1 MGTALARTAVTS
13 ADSLSGRQK
22 VAIIC
27 MALGSDAAAKL
38 TQLMSPE
45 EVDSIS
51 FEIARM
57 DDVNGPMVE
66 AVLEE
71 WLTRM
76 LAADSLASGGLQVA
90 REILEKAFGPRK
102 AQQVLERIQ
111 SQLTSSAGLHRLRNA
126 DPQQLGN
133 MVRGEHPQT
142 IALILTHLEPQHTA
156 NVLKELD
163 SEIGAEVVYRM
174 ARMEKVS
181 PDLLQIIERSL
192 GSETDLN
199 VTQGMSA
206 SGGPAAVAAVMN
218 FTPASLEKALLDG
231 VHAKDAALCEQIKN
245 LMFVF
250 EDVGTLDN
258 KALQRLLRDV
268 DSKELALAL
277 KVASDD
283 LKGKIMGAM
292 SQRAVQALQDEM
304 ELMGPSRLKDV
315 EAAQTNIVGIV
326 RRLEEAGEIII
337 GGGDD
342 DLVL

>member
-1 MGTALARTAVTS
+1 MGTALARTSQPQLDQLT
-13 ADSLSGRQK
+13 GRQK

-27 MALGSDAAAKL
+27 MALGADAAAKL
-38 TQLMSPE
+38 TMKMTPE
-45 EVDSIS
+45 EVDAIS

-57 DDVNGPMVE
+57 EDVGGPMVE

-76 LAADSLASGGLQVA
+76 LAADSLASGGIQVA
-90 REILEKAFGPRK
+90 REILEKAFGSRK

-126 DPQQLGN
+126 DPQALGN

-142 IALILTHLEPQHTA
+142 IALILAHLEPQHTA

-163 SEIGAEVVYRM
+163 TEVGSEVVYRM

-181 PDLLQIIERSL
+181 PELLQIIERSL

-199 VTQGMSA
+199 MQQGMSA

-231 VHAKDAALCEQIKN
+231 VNAKDAALCEQIKN

-250 EDVGTLDN
+250 EDVGSLDS
-258 KALQRLLRDV
+258 KALQRLLRDI

>member
-1 MGTALARTAVTS
+1 VTTALARQAQLQPDQLT
-13 ADSLSGRQK
+13 GRQK
-22 VAIIC
+22 VAIVC

-38 TQLMSPE
+38 TQKLAPE
-45 EVDSIS
+45 EVDAIS

-57 DDVNGPMVE
+57 ENVGGPLVE

-126 DPQQLGN
+126 DPQQLGA

-142 IALILTHLEPQHTA
+142 IALILAHLEPQHTA
-156 NVLKELD
+156 AVLKELD
-163 SEIGAEVVYRM
+163 TDVGSEVVYRM

-181 PDLLQIIERSL
+181 PELLQVIERSL
-192 GSETDLN
+192 GSETDLH
-199 VTQGMSA
+199 VSQGMST

-218 FTPASLEKALLDG
+218 FTAASLEKALLDG
-231 VHAKDAALCEQIKN
+231 VHAKDPTLCEQIKN

-250 EDVGTLDN
+250 EDIASLDSR
-258 KALQRLLRDV
+258 ALQRLLRDV

-277 KVASDD
+277 KVASDE
-283 LKGKIMGAM
+283 LKSKIMGAM

-315 EAAQTNIVGIV
+315 EAAQTNIVTIV
-326 RRLEEAGEIII
+326 RRLEEAGEIVI
-337 GGGDD
+337 GGGED

>member
-1 MGTALARTAVTS
+1 MGTALARTAHNSPETLTS
-13 ADSLSGRQK
+13 RQK
-22 VAIIC
+22 VAIVC

-38 TQLMSPE
+38 TQKMSPE
-45 EVDSIS
+45 DVDAIS

-57 DDVNGPMVE
+57 DNVSGPAVE
-66 AVLEE
+66 SVLDE
-71 WLTRM
+71 WLARM

-90 REILEKAFGPRK
+90 REILEKAFGSRK
-102 AQQVLERIQ
+102 AGQVLERIQ

-142 IALILTHLEPQHTA
+142 IALILAHLDPQHTA
-156 NVLKELD
+156 SVLKELD
-163 SEIGAEVVYRM
+163 TEVGSEVVYRI

-181 PDLLQIIERSL
+181 PEVIQIIERSL
-192 GSETDLN
+192 GSETELN
-199 VTQGMSA
+199 VAQGMST

-218 FTPASLEKALLDG
+218 FTTASLEKALLDG
-231 VHAKDAALCEQIKN
+231 VHVKDAALCEQIKN

-250 EDVGTLDN
+250 EDVGSLDN

-292 SQRAVQALQDEM
+292 SQRAVQALTDEM

>member
-1 MGTALARTAVTS
+1 MSTALARTSNASPDALTN
-13 ADSLSGRQK
+13 RQK
-22 VAIIC
+22 VAIVY

-38 TQLMSPE
+38 TQKMSPD
-45 EVDSIS
+45 EVDAIS

-57 DDVNGPMVE
+57 DNVSGPTVE
-66 AVLEE
+66 SVLEE

-76 LAADSLASGGLQVA
+76 LAADSLASGGIQFA
-90 REILEKAFGPRK
+90 RDVLEKAFGARK
-102 AQQVLERIQ
+102 ATQVLERIQ
-111 SQLTSSAGLHRLRNA
+111 SQLTSASGLHRLRNA
-126 DPQQLGN
+126 DPQQLGA

-142 IALILTHLEPQHTA
+142 VALILAHLEPQHTA

-163 SEIGAEVVYRM
+163 TDVGSEVVYRM

-181 PDLLQIIERSL
+181 PELLQIIERSL

-199 VTQGMSA
+199 VAQGMSA

-231 VHAKDAALCEQIKN
+231 VHVKDAALCEQIKN

-250 EDVGTLDN
+250 EDVGSLDN
-258 KALQRLLRDV
+258 KALQRMLRDV

-277 KVASDD
+277 KVASED
-283 LKGKIMGAM
+283 LKGKITGAM

>member
-1 MGTALARTAVTS
+1 VGTALARTGS
-13 ADSLSGRQK
+13 ADLDSLTGRQK
-22 VAIIC
+22 VAIVC

-38 TQLMSPE
+38 TQKMMPE
-45 EVDSIS
+45 DVDAIS

-57 DDVNGPMVE
+57 DDVSGPLVE
-66 AVLEE
+66 AVLDE
-71 WLTRM
+71 WFTRM
-76 LAADSLASGGLQVA
+76 LAADSLASGGMQVA
-90 REILEKAFGPRK
+90 KEILEKAFGSRK
-102 AQQVLERIQ
+102 AQQVLDRIQ

-126 DPQQLGN
+126 DPQALGN

-142 IALILTHLEPQHTA
+142 IALILAHLEPQHTA

-163 SEIGAEVVYRM
+163 PEIGADVVYRM
-174 ARMEKVS
+174 ARMEKVA
-181 PDLLQIIERSL
+181 PELLEIVERSL

-199 VTQGMSA
+199 VVQGSA

-231 VHAKDAALCEQIKN
+231 VHARDAALCEQIKN

-250 EDVGTLDN
+250 EDVGSLDN

-304 ELMGPSRLKDV
+304 ELMGPSRLRDV

>member
-1 MGTALARTAVTS
+1 VGTALARTGS
-13 ADSLSGRQK
+13 ADLDSLTGRQK
-22 VAIIC
+22 VAIVC

-38 TQLMSPE
+38 TQKMMPE
-45 EVDSIS
+45 DVDAIS

-57 DDVNGPMVE
+57 DDVSGPLVE
-66 AVLEE
+66 AVLDE
-71 WLTRM
+71 WFTRM
-76 LAADSLASGGLQVA
+76 LAADSLASGGMQVA
-90 REILEKAFGPRK
+90 KEILEKAFGSRK
-102 AQQVLERIQ
+102 AQQVLDRIQ

-126 DPQQLGN
+126 DPQALGN

-142 IALILTHLEPQHTA
+142 IALILAHLEPQHTA

-163 SEIGAEVVYRM
+163 PEIGADVVYRM
-174 ARMEKVS
+174 ARMEKVA
-181 PDLLQIIERSL
+181 PELLEIVERSL

-199 VTQGMSA
+199 VVQGSA

-250 EDVGTLDN
+250 EDVGSLDN

-304 ELMGPSRLKDV
+304 ELMGPSRLRDV

>member
-1 MGTALARTAVTS
+1 MGTALARTAQT
-13 ADSLSGRQK
+13 APDGLNGRQK
-22 VAIIC
+22 VAIVC
-27 MALGSDAAAKL
+27 MALGADAAAKL
-38 TQLMSPE
+38 TQRMSAE
-45 EVDSIS
+45 EVDAIS

-57 DDVNGPMVE
+57 DNVTGPTVE
-66 AVLEE
+66 SVLDE

-76 LAADSLASGGLQVA
+76 LAADSLATGGLQVA
-90 REILEKAFGPRK
+90 RDILEKAFGARK

-111 SQLTSSAGLHRLRNA
+111 SQLTSASGLHRLRNA

-142 IALILTHLEPQHTA
+142 VALILTHLEPQHTA
-156 NVLKELD
+156 SVLKELD
-163 SEIGAEVVYRM
+163 TEIGAEVVLRM

-192 GSETDLN
+192 GSETDLH
-199 VTQGMSA
+199 VQQGMSA

-250 EDVGTLDN
+250 EDVGSLDS

-283 LKGKIMGAM
+283 LKSKLMGAM

-304 ELMGPSRLKDV
+304 ELIGPSRLKDV

>member
-1 MGTALARTAVTS
+1 VGTALARTGS
-13 ADSLSGRQK
+13 ADLDSLSGRQK
-22 VAIIC
+22 VAIVC

-38 TQLMSPE
+38 TQRMSPE
-45 EVDSIS
+45 DVDAIS

-57 DDVNGPMVE
+57 DDVSGPLVE
-66 AVLEE
+66 AVLDE
-71 WLTRM
+71 WFTRM
-76 LAADSLASGGLQVA
+76 LAADSLASGGMLVA
-90 REILEKAFGPRK
+90 REILEKAFGSRK
-102 AQQVLERIQ
+102 AQQVLDRIQ
-111 SQLTSSAGLHRLRNA
+111 SQLTTSAGLHRLRNA
-126 DPQQLGN
+126 DPQALGN

-142 IALILTHLEPQHTA
+142 IALILAHLEPQHTA

-163 SEIGAEVVYRM
+163 TEIGADVVYRM
-174 ARMEKVS
+174 ARMEKVA
-181 PDLLQIIERSL
+181 PELLEIIERSL
-192 GSETDLN
+192 GNETDLN
-199 VTQGMSA
+199 VVQGSA

-250 EDVGTLDN
+250 EDVGSLDN

-304 ELMGPSRLKDV
+304 ELMGPSRLRDV

-337 GGGDD
+337 GSGDD

>member
-1 MGTALARTAVTS
+1 VSTALAHPTQSDQLT
-13 ADSLSGRQK
+13 GRQK

-27 MALGSDAAAKL
+27 MALGPDSAAKI
-38 TQLMSPE
+38 TQKLAPE
-45 EVDSIS
+45 EVDAIS

-57 DDVNGPMVE
+57 EHVSGPMVE
-66 AVLEE
+66 GILEE

-76 LAADSLASGGLQVA
+76 LAADSLASGGLQIA

-142 IALILTHLEPQHTA
+142 IALILAHLEAQHTA
-156 NVLKELD
+156 MVLKELD
-163 SEIGAEVVYRM
+163 TEIASDVVYRM

-181 PDLLQIIERSL
+181 PELLQIIERSL

-199 VTQGMSA
+199 VAQGMST

-218 FTPASLEKALLDG
+218 FMNASLEKALLDG
-231 VHAKDAALCEQIKN
+231 VHVKDAALCEQIKN

-250 EDVGTLDN
+250 EDIASLDN
-258 KALQRLLRDV
+258 KALQRMLRDV

-283 LKGKIMGAM
+283 LKSKIMGAM

-304 ELMGPSRLKDV
+304 ELMGPSRLRDV
-315 EAAQTNIVGIV
+315 EAAQTNIVSIV
-326 RRLEEAGEIII
+326 RRLEEAGEIVIS
-337 GGGDD
+337 GGDD

>member
-1 MGTALARTAVTS
+1 VTTALARNAQLQPDQLT
-13 ADSLSGRQK
+13 GRQK
-22 VAIIC
+22 VAIVC
-27 MALGSDAAAKL
+27 MALGSDSAAKL
-38 TQLMSPE
+38 TQKMAPE
-45 EVDSIS
+45 EVDAIS

-57 DDVNGPMVE
+57 ENVSGSLVE

-90 REILEKAFGPRK
+90 REILEKAFGARK

-126 DPQQLGN
+126 DPQQLGA

-142 IALILTHLEPQHTA
+142 IALILAHLEPQHTA
-156 NVLKELD
+156 AVLKELD
-163 SEIGAEVVYRM
+163 TDVGSEVVYRM

-181 PDLLQIIERSL
+181 PELLQVIERSL

-199 VTQGMSA
+199 VAQGMST

-218 FTPASLEKALLDG
+218 FTAASLEKALLDG
-231 VHAKDAALCEQIKN
+231 VNAKDPTLCEQIKN

-250 EDVGTLDN
+250 EDIASLDN
-258 KALQRLLRDV
+258 RALQRLLRDV

-277 KVASDD
+277 KVASDE
-283 LKGKIMGAM
+283 LKSKIMAAM

-315 EAAQTNIVGIV
+315 EAAQTTIVSIV
-326 RRLEEAGEIII
+326 RRLEEAGEVVI

>member
-1 MGTALARTAVTS
+1 
-13 ADSLSGRQK
+13 
-22 VAIIC
+22 
-27 MALGSDAAAKL
+27 
-38 TQLMSPE
+38 
-45 EVDSIS
+45 
-51 FEIARM
+51 
-57 DDVNGPMVE
+57 
-66 AVLEE
+66 
-71 WLTRM
+71 
-76 LAADSLASGGLQVA
+76 
-90 REILEKAFGPRK
+90 
-102 AQQVLERIQ
+102 
-111 SQLTSSAGLHRLRNA
+111 
-126 DPQQLGN
+126 
-133 MVRGEHPQT
+133 
-142 IALILTHLEPQHTA
+142 
-156 NVLKELD
+156 
-163 SEIGAEVVYRM
+163 
-174 ARMEKVS
+174 
-181 PDLLQIIERSL
+181 
-192 GSETDLN
+192 
-199 VTQGMSA
+199 
-206 SGGPAAVAAVMN
+206 MN

-231 VHAKDAALCEQIKN
+231 VHVKDAALCEQIKN

-250 EDVGTLDN
+250 EDVGSLDS

>member
-1 MGTALARTAVTS
+1 MGTALARQAQITP
-13 ADSLSGRQK
+13 DQLSGRQK
-22 VAIIC
+22 VAIVC
-27 MALGSDAAAKL
+27 MALGTESAAKL
-38 TQLMSPE
+38 TQRMSSE
-45 EVDSIS
+45 EVDAIS

-57 DDVNGPMVE
+57 DDVSGQLVQT
-66 AVLEE
+66 VLDE

-76 LAADSLASGGLQVA
+76 LAADSLASGGMQVA
-90 REILEKAFGPRK
+90 KDILEKAFGSRK

-111 SQLTSSAGLHRLRNA
+111 SQLTSASGLHRLRNA

-142 IALILTHLEPQHTA
+142 IALILAHLEPQHTA

-163 SEIGAEVVYRM
+163 TDVGSEVVYRM

-181 PDLLQIIERSL
+181 PELLQIIERSL

-199 VTQGMSA
+199 VVQGAA

-231 VHAKDAALCEQIKN
+231 VHVKDAALCEQIKN

-250 EDVGTLDN
+250 EDVGSLDN

-277 KVASDD
+277 KVASED
-283 LKGKIMGAM
+283 LKGKSLGAM
-292 SQRAVQALQDEM
+292 SQRAVQALTDEM
-304 ELMGPSRLKDV
+304 ELMGPTRLKDV

>member
-1 MGTALARTAVTS
+1 
-13 ADSLSGRQK
+13 
-22 VAIIC
+22 
-27 MALGSDAAAKL
+27 MALGTESAAKL
-38 TQLMSPE
+38 TQRMSSD
-45 EVDSIS
+45 EVDAIS

-57 DDVNGPMVE
+57 DDVSGPLVQT
-66 AVLEE
+66 VLDE

-76 LAADSLASGGLQVA
+76 LAADSLASGGMQVA
-90 REILEKAFGPRK
+90 KDILEKAFGSRK

-111 SQLTSSAGLHRLRNA
+111 SQLTSASGLHRLRNA

-142 IALILTHLEPQHTA
+142 IALILAHLEPQHTA

-163 SEIGAEVVYRM
+163 TDVGSEVVYRM

-181 PDLLQIIERSL
+181 PELLQIIERSL

-199 VTQGMSA
+199 VVQGAA

-231 VHAKDAALCEQIKN
+231 VHVKDAALCEQIKN

-250 EDVGTLDN
+250 EDVGSLDN

-277 KVASDD
+277 KVASDE

-304 ELMGPSRLKDV
+304 ELMGPSRLRDV
-315 EAAQTNIVGIV
+315 EAAQTSIVAIV

-337 GGGDD
+337 GGGED

>member
-1 MGTALARTAVTS
+1 VGTALARQAQLTP
-13 ADSLSGRQK
+13 DQLSGRQK
-22 VAIIC
+22 VAIVC
-27 MALGSDAAAKL
+27 MALGTESAAKL
-38 TQLMSPE
+38 TQRMSPD
-45 EVDSIS
+45 EVDAIS

-57 DDVNGPMVE
+57 DDVSGQLVQT
-66 AVLEE
+66 VLDE

-76 LAADSLASGGLQVA
+76 LAADSLASGGMQVA
-90 REILEKAFGPRK
+90 RDILEKAFGARK

-111 SQLTSSAGLHRLRNA
+111 SQLTSASGLHRLRNA

-142 IALILTHLEPQHTA
+142 IALILAHLEPQHTA

-163 SEIGAEVVYRM
+163 TDVGSEVVYRM

-181 PDLLQIIERSL
+181 PELLQIIERSL

-199 VTQGMSA
+199 VVQGA
-206 SGGPAAVAAVMN
+206 TSGGPAAVAAVMN

-231 VHAKDAALCEQIKN
+231 VHVKDAALCEQIKN

-250 EDVGTLDN
+250 EDVGSLDN

-277 KVASDD
+277 KVASED
-283 LKGKIMGAM
+283 LKGKILGAM
-292 SQRAVQALQDEM
+292 SQRAVQALTDEM
-304 ELMGPSRLKDV
+304 ELMGPTRLKDV

-326 RRLEEAGEIII
+326 RRLEEAGEIITA
-337 GGGDD
+337 GGDD

>member
-1 MGTALARTAVTS
+1 VGTALARQ
-13 ADSLSGRQK
+13 SLTPPEALTGRQK
-22 VAIIC
+22 VAIVC
-27 MALGSDAAAKL
+27 MALGPDNAAKL
-38 TQLMSPE
+38 TQRMSAD
-45 EVDSIS
+45 EVDAIS

-57 DDVNGPMVE
+57 ENVSAPLVE
-66 AVLEE
+66 SVLEE
-71 WLTRM
+71 WFTRM
-76 LAADSLASGGLQVA
+76 FAAHSLASGGLQVA
-90 REILEKAFGPRK
+90 SEILEKAFGPRK
-102 AQQVLERIQ
+102 AQVILERIS
-111 SQLTSSAGLHRLRNA
+111 SQLTSASGLHRLRNA

-133 MVRGEHPQT
+133 TLRGEHPQT

-156 NVLKELD
+156 NVLKEID
-163 SEIGAEVVYRM
+163 TEIGSEVVYRM
-174 ARMEKVS
+174 ARMEKVA
-181 PDLLQIIERSL
+181 PELLNIIERSL
-192 GSETDLN
+192 GSETELN
-199 VTQGMSA
+199 VVQGMSA

-231 VHAKDAALCEQIKN
+231 VNVRDAALCEQIKN

-283 LKGKIMGAM
+283 LKAKIMGAM

-326 RRLEEAGEIII
+326 RRLEEAGEIVI

>member
-1 MGTALARTAVTS
+1 VGTALARIGPHEL
-13 ADSLSGRQK
+13 DSLTGRQK
-22 VAIIC
+22 VAIVC

-38 TQLMSPE
+38 TQKMTPE
-45 EVDSIS
+45 DVDAIS

-57 DDVNGPMVE
+57 DDVGGPLVE
-66 AVLEE
+66 AVLDE
-71 WLTRM
+71 WFTRM
-76 LAADSLASGGLQVA
+76 LAADSLASGGMQVA
-90 REILEKAFGPRK
+90 KEILEKAFGPRK
-102 AQQVLERIQ
+102 AQQVLDRIQ
-111 SQLTSSAGLHRLRNA
+111 SQLTTSAGLHRLRNA
-126 DPQQLGN
+126 DPQALGN

-142 IALILTHLEPQHTA
+142 IALILAHLEPQHTA

-163 SEIGAEVVYRM
+163 TEIGADVVYRM
-174 ARMEKVS
+174 ARMEKVA
-181 PDLLQIIERSL
+181 PELLEIIERSL

-199 VTQGMSA
+199 VVQGSA

-250 EDVGTLDN
+250 EDVGSLDN

-304 ELMGPSRLKDV
+304 ELMGPSRLRDV
-315 EAAQTNIVGIV
+315 EGAQTNIVGIV

>member
-1 MGTALARTAVTS
+1 MGTALARTAQVS
-13 ADSLSGRQK
+13 PDGLSGRQK

-38 TQLMSPE
+38 TQKMAPE
-45 EVDSIS
+45 EVDAIS

-57 DDVNGPMVE
+57 DHVSGPMVE

-76 LAADSLASGGLQVA
+76 LAADSLASGGMQVA

-111 SQLTSSAGLHRLRNA
+111 SQLTSASGLHRLRNA

-142 IALILTHLEPQHTA
+142 IALILAHLEPQHTA

-163 SEIGAEVVYRM
+163 TEVGAEVVYRM

-181 PDLLQIIERSL
+181 PELLQIIERSL
-192 GSETDLN
+192 GSETELN
-199 VTQGMSA
+199 VVQGSA

-231 VHAKDAALCEQIKN
+231 VHLKDAALCEQIKN

-250 EDVGTLDN
+250 EDVGSLDN

-315 EAAQTNIVGIV
+315 EAAQTNIVGVV

-337 GGGDD
+337 SGGDD

>member
-1 MGTALARTAVTS
+1 MSTALARQMQLQP
-13 ADSLSGRQK
+13 DQLSGRQK

-27 MALGSDAAAKL
+27 MVLGADSAAKL
-38 TQLMSPE
+38 TQKMTPE
-45 EVDSIS
+45 EVDAIS

-57 DDVNGPMVE
+57 ENVEGALVE

-76 LAADSLASGGLQVA
+76 LAADSLASGGIQVA

-126 DPQQLGN
+126 DPQQLGA

-142 IALILTHLEPQHTA
+142 IALILAHLEPQHTA
-156 NVLKELD
+156 AVLKELD
-163 SEIGAEVVYRM
+163 TDVGSEVVFRM

-181 PDLLQIIERSL
+181 PELLQVIERSL
-192 GSETDLN
+192 GSETDLH
-199 VTQGMSA
+199 VSQGMSA

-218 FTPASLEKALLDG
+218 FTAASLEKALLDG
-231 VHAKDAALCEQIKN
+231 VHAKDPTLSEQIKN

-250 EDVGTLDN
+250 EDIASLDN
-258 KALQRLLRDV
+258 RALQRLLRDV

-277 KVASDD
+277 KVASDE
-283 LKGKIMGAM
+283 LKSKIMGAM

-315 EAAQTNIVGIV
+315 EAAQTNIVTIV
-326 RRLEEAGEIII
+326 RRLEEAGEIVI

>member
-1 MGTALARTAVTS
+1 VGTALARTAS
-13 ADSLSGRQK
+13 QDLDSLTGRQK
-22 VAIIC
+22 VAIVC

-38 TQLMSPE
+38 TQRMTPE
-45 EVDSIS
+45 DVDAIS

-57 DDVNGPMVE
+57 DDVSGPLVE
-66 AVLEE
+66 AVLDE
-71 WLTRM
+71 WFTRM
-76 LAADSLASGGLQVA
+76 LAADSLASGGMQVA
-90 REILEKAFGPRK
+90 KEILEKAFGSRK
-102 AQQVLERIQ
+102 AQQVLDRIQ

-126 DPQQLGN
+126 DPQALGN

-142 IALILTHLEPQHTA
+142 IALILAHLEPQHTA

-163 SEIGAEVVYRM
+163 TEIGADVVYRM
-174 ARMEKVS
+174 ARMEKVA
-181 PDLLQIIERSL
+181 PELLEIIERSL

-199 VTQGMSA
+199 VVQGSA

-250 EDVGTLDN
+250 EDVGSLDN

-304 ELMGPSRLKDV
+304 ELMGPSRLRDV

>member
-1 MGTALARTAVTS
+1 MTTALMRTAQPQLEELT
-13 ADSLSGRQK
+13 GPQK

-27 MALGSDAAAKL
+27 MALGPDAAAKI
-38 TQLMSPE
+38 TQKMSPE
-45 EVDSIS
+45 EVDQIS
-51 FEIARM
+51 FEIARS
-57 DDVNGPMVE
+57 DNVSRSLVE
-66 AVLEE
+66 AVMDE

-76 LAADSLASGGLQVA
+76 LAADSIAAGGLQVA

-142 IALILTHLEPQHTA
+142 IALILAHLEPQATA

-163 SEIGAEVVYRM
+163 HEVGSEVVYRM
-174 ARMEKVS
+174 ARMEKVA
-181 PDLLQIIERSL
+181 PELLQIIERSL
-192 GSETDLN
+192 GSETELT
-199 VTQGMSA
+199 VAQGMST

-218 FTPASLEKALLDG
+218 FMNASLEKALLDG
-231 VHAKDAALCEQIKN
+231 VHLRDPALCEQIKN

-250 EDVGTLDN
+250 EDIGSLDN

-283 LKGKIMGAM
+283 LKSKIMGAM

-304 ELMGPSRLKDV
+304 ELMGPARLRDV

-326 RRLEEAGEIII
+326 RRLEEAGEIVIS
-337 GGGDD
+337 GNDD